1 MSTSRK
7 WLITGVSGGFGRLLA
22 EAALARGDSVA
33 GTLRQASQ
41 AAEFEALAPGRAK
54 AVLLDVTERARILPA
69 VVEAQAALGGIDILV
84 NNAGYG
90 LIGALEEL
98 DEDEIDAVIE
108 TNLFG
113 TIYITRA
120 ALPALRQSRG
130 MIVNFSSLAGL
141 IGIQGAS
148 TYCAAKHAVEGLT
161 ESLSLELAPFGIRT
175 LLVEPGAFNT
185 SFASSSIRV
194 PRAPSPVYDGTPAGL
209 ARQYV
214 ASGRVHMRGDPSKAV
229 AAILMAIDASQ
240 PPLRLLLGPDALEQ
254 LQAKLGRQH
263 AETEAWKETTL
274 GTDQTVG

>member
-1 MSTSRK
+1 MSAKR

-41 AAEFEALAPGRAK
+41 IADFEALASGRAK
-54 AVLLDVTERARILPA
+54 GVLLDVTARARIAPA
-69 VVEAQAALGGIDILV
+69 VAEAEAALGGIDILV

-98 DEDEIDAVIE
+98 TEDEIDDVIE

-113 TIYITRA
+113 TIYTTRA
-120 ALPALRQSRG
+120 ALPALRQNRG
-130 MIVNFSSLAGL
+130 LIVNLSSLAGL
-141 IGIQGAS
+141 IGIAGAS
-148 TYCAAKHAVEGLT
+148 AYCAAKHAVEGLT

-194 PRAPSPVYDGTPAGL
+194 PGAPLQVYDRTPAGF

-214 ASGRVHMRGDPSKAV
+214 AGGHVAMRGDPQKAV
-229 AAILMAIDASQ
+229 TAMLKAIDEPN
-240 PPLRLLLGPDALEQ
+240 PPLRLLLGPDASEQ
-254 LQAKLGRQH
+254 FHAKLVRQQ
-263 AETEAWKETTL
+263 AEIEAWKETTL
-274 GTDQTVG
+274 GTDLTNG